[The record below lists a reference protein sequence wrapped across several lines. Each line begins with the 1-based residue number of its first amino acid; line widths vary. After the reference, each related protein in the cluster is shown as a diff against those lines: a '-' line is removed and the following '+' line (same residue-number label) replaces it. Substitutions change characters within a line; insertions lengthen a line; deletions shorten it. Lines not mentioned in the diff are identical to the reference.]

1 MQPRSNPGRPPI
13 LPHTLAPLAPVHYDI
28 IDHLLHL
35 APTTYMRL
43 SKAHHLHALHIFSQP
58 FLIDHS
64 FEDRFYKTTT
74 ADQAQSLAFLLPA
87 FYAEAVRVDDVRIW
101 AGLAVDFGRVYNQRK
116 RRKAGSGFACENH
129 PDRLFR
135 HVRQIGVSL
144 SPFATIPSLTE
155 KAAREKNYQLK
166 NLFDQSVDHEIG
178 KHFEELAI
186 FVDKPF
192 LGDTDSKQY
201 AFDHFLPTGHWA
213 RQKMTV
219 IYIPFFAKGG
229 PSIDD
234 LRVLL
239 PTVLAQNLEYHS
251 SKIIIYPSSGASQSC
266 APSDVATIIAR
277 YLAGRA
283 RLRAARHNAGN
294 RTVFDIKYAEF
305 HVPEAESVRG
315 LVMPFLCDEVRGR
328 FGSYRAEMERDVRIV
343 ELDPA
348 LVVTSGY
355 RRV

>member
-1 MQPRSNPGRPPI
+1 MQPPI

-28 IDHLLHL
+28 IDHLLDL
-35 APTTYMRL
+35 TPTTYMRL
-43 SKAHHLHALHIFSQP
+43 SKAHHHHALKIFSQP
-58 FLIDHS
+58 VLIDHS

-74 ADQAQSLAFLLPA
+74 ADQPQSLAFLLPA

-101 AGLAVDFGRVYNQRK
+101 AGLAIDFGRVYNQKK
-116 RRKAGSGFACENH
+116 RRKAGSGFACEYH

-229 PSIDD
+229 PTIDD

-239 PTVLAQNLEYHS
+239 PIVLAQNLEYHS
-251 SKIIIYPSSGASQSC
+251 SKIIIYPSSSSSSSGASQSC
-266 APSDVATIIAR
+266 TPSDVATIIAR

-305 HVPEAESVRG
+305 HVPDAEIVKG
-315 LVMPFLCDEVRGR
+315 LVMPFLSDEVRGR
-328 FGSYRAEMERDVRIV
+328 FGSYRAEMERDLRIV

-355 RRV
+355 GRV